1 MEIENKVYEIKGDG
15 CMLAITWAFIIF
27 FGLLFLIVQ
36 LAWIDRGWNSFTEM
50 LPWFILDFLILLVCF
65 LTFKTDRVSLGVYPT
80 HIKMG
85 RSKIEWF
92 KIKEILIYKSSKKII
107 VSNHI
112 MSDRELAI
120 INFMY
125 TGIGIFPPLAIILFV
140 ITFLGFLTGYKQIDL
155 LGSKKEFEEIIPF
168 IKYYCETFKIKLTE
182 HE

>member
-36 LAWIDRGWNSFTEM
+36 LAWIDRGWDSFTEM

-92 KIKEILIYKSSKKII
+92 KVKEILIYKSSKKII
-107 VSNHI
+107 VSKHI
-112 MSDRELAI
+112 MSSWEFAI
-120 INFMY
+120 ID
-125 TGIGIFPPLAIILFV
+125 IGYSIVIIMF
-140 ITFLGFLTGYKQIDL
+140 IISFLGFLTGFKQIDL
-155 LGSKKEFEEIIPF
+155 LGSKKEFGELIPF